1 MGKKRVLVGYGI
13 DIDAVAGWLGSYGG
27 EDSVSDISRGLWA
40 GHVGTPRLLKM
51 FEKHNIKATWFIP
64 GHSLETFPE
73 ECAAVRDAGHEIG
86 LHGYSHENPA
96 SMTREQQRDILDKT
110 YRMFTDFCGK
120 PPRGIVAPWW
130 EASAE
135 MVELLLAYGIEYDHS
150 MSHEDCQ
157 MYWLRTGDSWTKIDY
172 SQKAETWMKPL
183 VRGQTTGLVEIPG
196 SWYIDD
202 LPPMMFI
209 KNSANS
215 HGWVN
220 PRDVEDIWKGCAQDH
235 FDYFYREYDEFVF
248 PMTIHP
254 DVSGRPHVLLMHER
268 IIEHINKHEGVEWVT
283 FEQMCDEFKQKN
295 QPPEGALMPAAPGA
309 LTKTLRHQGMSDA
322 STDTGY
328 GQEAVGDTSNVRSED
343 DLSPLLDGCIL
354 RDRFL
359 LVVNDPGLAPSPR
372 TTGTSDEAPLP
383 LCRPPVT
390 RRVFQSPLAL
400 DVVPEFPE
408 TLWPC
413 GSDVDRVYTTGGTL
427 PSRLDILLRCHG
439 GLRSER
445 TGRIQCVCP
454 LSSQANTDT

>member
-1 MGKKRVLVGYGI
+1 MGKKRVLVSYGV

-40 GHVGTPRLLKM
+40 GHIGTPRLLKM

-96 SMTREQQRDILDKT
+96 AMSEEQQRDILDKT
-110 YRMFTDFCGK
+110 YNMLTEFCGK
-120 PPRGIVAPWW
+120 PPRGVVAPWW

-135 MVELLLAYGIEYDHS
+135 MVEQLLEYGIEYDHS

-183 VRGQTTGLVEIPG
+183 VRGQMTGLVEIPG

-220 PRDVEDIWKGCAQDH
+220 PRDVEDIWKVGVVIVSRLGSPDYNLVSATHFLQFTCRLIRWEQDH

-268 IIEHINKHEGVEWVT
+268 IIEYINKHEGVEWVT
-283 FEQMCDEFKQKN
+283 MEQMCDEFKKKN
-295 QPPEGALMPAAPGA
+295 EPPVGALMPA
-309 LTKTLRHQGMSDA
+309 
-322 STDTGY
+322 
-328 GQEAVGDTSNVRSED
+328 
-343 DLSPLLDGCIL
+343 LSK
-354 RDRFL
+354 
-359 LVVNDPGLAPSPR
+359 
-372 TTGTSDEAPLP
+372 
-383 LCRPPVT
+383 
-390 RRVFQSPLAL
+390 Q
-400 DVVPEFPE
+400 
-408 TLWPC
+408 
-413 GSDVDRVYTTGGTL
+413 
-427 PSRLDILLRCHG
+427 
-439 GLRSER
+439 
-445 TGRIQCVCP
+445 Q
-454 LSSQANTDT
+454 